1 MSSGEISIAHVGHL
15 GIKIKY
21 TVSSKSSMP
30 KVRLGSNKFVSELP
44 KTSA

>member
-21 TVSSKSSMP
+21 TVSSMQM
-30 KVRLGSNKFVSELP
+30 VRLGSNKFVSELP